1 MDYQRELDEN
11 ILITEAAL
19 LETANLSMVSNV
31 GVSTRILLGGELA
44 LLVRSHESRRQPECA
59 QAQSALGAS
68 AHIVDQ
74 RHCLLVQLLLVE
86 ELVLDRVQ
94 VDEVAHACA
103 HVPANIVRVH
113 VHLPE
118 ELDHLILVR
127 GVRLCARGRR
137 CEVRGVVLV
146 ATVVAI
152 AVLCGDIDS
161 GEGECVGDLKSAIY
175 VHAHERASRWCREG
189 RAAVFDHFENDLR
202 GVSG

>member
-1 MDYQRELDEN
+1 
-11 ILITEAAL
+11 
-19 LETANLSMVSNV
+19 
-31 GVSTRILLGGELA
+31 
-44 LLVRSHESRRQPECA
+44 
-59 QAQSALGAS
+59 
-68 AHIVDQ
+68 VDQ

-137 CEVRGVVLV
+137 CEVRCVVLV
-146 ATVVAI
+146 VIVVAI
-152 AVLCGDIDS
+152 AVLCGYIDS
-161 GEGECVGDLKSAIY
+161 GERECVGNLKSTIY
-175 VHAHERASRWCREG
+175 IHAHERASRWCRKG
-189 RAAVFDHFENDLR
+189 RTAVFDHFENDLR
-202 GVSG
+202 GVSGVTKAMGCATYECFNLHRLDRGILEWVCHVCELWMYGVRCG